1 MSFLNEI
8 ERTIATALRGD
19 RPRLTNRLRSIERLA
34 EQAKPYNQSLDRLL
48 AELNQSVESRR
59 VRTERR
65 TQLKLEYDPALPICG
80 RRDEIAAAIR
90 ERQVVVVCGE
100 TGSGKSTQ
108 LPKILLDLGYGLD
121 GYIGH
126 TQPRRIAARSIANR
140 LAQELGSS
148 GGEVAYKVRFGDQT
162 RPETMVKLMTDG
174 ILLAETQSDRS
185 LEQYDCLILD
195 EAHERSLNIDFLLGY
210 LRRLQA
216 RRPDLKIIITSA
228 TIDAQRFAAHFGD
241 EHGPAPVVEVSGR
254 TYPVETRYHGVPP
267 DANTGDPDPIG
278 GVCEALDEIAT
289 MGSGDMGSGDVL
301 VFLPTERDIREA
313 HKRLRGRLGTA
324 DAGGGP
330 IDILPLYARLSIA
343 EQNKVFQSHPGRRIV
358 LATNVAESS
367 LTVPNIRF
375 VVDTGTARVSRYSTK
390 SKVQRLPIE
399 AISQASANQRQ
410 GRCGRVG
417 PGVCYRI
424 YDEDDFAGR
433 EPFTQPEIL
442 RTNLASVILQTLSLQ
457 LGEIE
462 HFPFLDPPR
471 PDAIR
476 DGYKTL
482 FELGAIDE
490 QKQLTPVGKRLAS
503 FPCDPRIARMIVEAQ
518 KEGCLRDVLV
528 IASALEVQDV
538 RERPPEREQAAD
550 AAHAKFF
557 DADSDFLSWLKIW
570 EFLHDLKSDLSRNQ
584 FERACRQN
592 FLNVQRIREW
602 QEVHRQLLEMI
613 DPGALR
619 SSKPTSVT
627 AYSYRQTINL
637 GKPSNTK
644 DNAKAVAAAPT
655 GKGFAE
661 QTAARQRAENQARAK
676 GPPRPGANAP
686 ELPHH
691 PLYGSIHRSLLA
703 GLLANIAM
711 RGDGHEY
718 KGAGGLA
725 FFLWPGS
732 NVFEA
737 KPQWIVA
744 AELVETTRRY
754 LRMVA
759 NVDPAWIEPL
769 ASHLVKKHHH
779 DPYWNSR
786 SASPMCNEKVTL
798 FGLPLV
804 NFRRVPYGPIDP
816 KAARKIF
823 IEHALVQGDYEAP
836 GQYRD
841 HNRRVIADALEL
853 GAKLRERDFVLD
865 SARQYDFFDARV
877 PVDVWDG
884 HRFERWRREI
894 EAKEP
899 RKLWMRTEDVIDPP
913 EEQPSTDEF
922 PDELQTE
929 GLRLKLAYRYEPGSD
944 DDGVTLNVPV
954 EGLSQL
960 FPEQIGWLVPGL
972 LAQRIEA
979 LIRTLPKTLR
989 VNLVPAPDV
998 SRQVVNELAFGKTAF
1013 MPAVASA
1020 LSKIAREPIAPS
1032 DFDESKLPGFLR
1044 MNVRVI
1050 GPDGKVLGQSRDLFD
1065 LKRTLGV
1072 KTDAVVAGKAAAK
1085 WQRQGLTR
1093 WDFGELPASVDIER
1107 AGLVVTTY
1115 PTLVDEGKSVSL
1127 KLYDNPAL
1135 SQTTLRAGLRRL
1147 VMFAVEKEIRA
1158 QLAWLPDK
1166 PKLERLAKRLSHKAT
1181 LEDFMADLMTDRAL
1195 FPDES
1200 RIADSIPRSADT
1212 FSVTIKLVKRELP
1225 AAVAEATR
1233 LASAILE
1240 KYDEAL
1246 TAISSLRGQQ
1256 FAKAIDDMR
1265 RQLQRL
1271 MPEGFWTA
1279 TPWNWLSQF
1288 PRYLQAIIK
1297 RCDKLLSGGVQRDL
1311 VQVAELLPQY
1321 ERLAARQKQH
1331 AELRILDPELEM
1343 FRWMLEE
1350 WRVSLFAQELGT
1362 QMPVSAQRVEKQ
1374 WAKVRIG

>member
-1 MSFLNEI
+1 MSFLRDI
-8 ERTIATALRGD
+8 ENTIATAIRGD
-19 RPRLTNRLRSIERLA
+19 RPRLLNRLRSIERLA
-34 EQAKPYNQSLDRLL
+34 EQGKPYDQSLDRLL
-48 AELNQSVESRR
+48 AELNQSVEARR
-59 VRTERR
+59 ARLDRKAKIELR
-65 TQLKLEYDPALPICG
+65 YDPELPVVQQ
-80 RRDEIAAAIR
+80 RELIAEAIR
-90 ERQVVVVCGE
+90 QRQVVVVCGE

-108 LPKILLDLGYGLD
+108 LPKILLELGYGID
-121 GYIGH
+121 GFIGH
-126 TQPRRIAARSIANR
+126 TQPRRIAARSIAHR
-140 LAQELGSS
+140 LSQELGAA
-148 GGEVAYKVRFGDQT
+148 GGEVAFKVRFSDGT
-162 RPETMVKLMTDG
+162 RPETMIKLMTDG
-174 ILLAETQSDRS
+174 VLLAETQSDRA

-210 LRRLQA
+210 LRRMQS
-216 RRPDLKIIITSA
+216 RRPDLKLIVTSA
-228 TIDAQRFAAHFGD
+228 TIDAQRFAAHFAD
-241 EHGPAPVVEVSGR
+241 EHGPAPVIEVSGR
-254 TYPVETRYHGVPP
+254 TWPVETRYHGIPP
-267 DANTGDPDPIG
+267 DPNTGEPDALG
-278 GVCEALDEIAT
+278 GVCEALEEIAT
-289 MGSGDMGSGDVL
+289 LGPGDVL
-301 VFLPTERDIREA
+301 VFLPTEREIREA
-313 HKRLRGRLGTA
+313 HKRIRGRLGTV

-330 IDILPLYARLSIA
+330 IDILPLYARLSVA
-343 EQNKVFQSHPGRRIV
+343 EQNKVFQPHQGRRIV

-367 LTVPNIRF
+367 LTVPNIRY

-390 SKVQRLPIE
+390 NKVQRLPIE

-410 GRCGRVG
+410 GRCGRIG
-417 PGVCYRI
+417 PGVCFRL
-424 YDEDDFAGR
+424 YDEDDFARR

-442 RTNLASVILQTLSLQ
+442 RTNLAAVILQTLSLQ

-482 FELGAIDE
+482 FELGAIDDE
-490 QKQLTPVGKRLAS
+490 KHLTPIGKRLAT

-518 KEGCLRDVLV
+518 HEGCLRDVLV
-528 IASALEVQDV
+528 IASALETQDV

-550 AAHAKFF
+550 AAHSKFY
-557 DADSDFLSWLKIW
+557 DPDSDFLSWLKIW

-602 QEVHRQLLEMI
+602 QEVHRQLLDMV

-619 SSKPTSVT
+619 SSKPTPAS
-627 AYSYRQTINL
+627 AYSYRQTL
-637 GKPSNTK
+637 TYGQEARVPQQ
-644 DNAKAVAAAPT
+644 AQAVQPA
-655 GKGFAE
+655 KGFAE
-661 QTAARQRAENQARAK
+661 QTAARRRAENQARGK
-676 GPPRPGANAP
+676 GPPKPGASAAP
-686 ELPHH
+686 LPHH

-703 GLLANIAM
+703 GLLSNVAI
-711 RGDGHEY
+711 RGESHEY

-725 FFLWPGS
+725 LFLWPGS
-732 NVFEA
+732 NVFDN

-754 LRMVA
+754 ARMVA

-769 ASHLVKKHHH
+769 AKTLVKKHHH

-786 SASPMCNEKVTL
+786 GASPMANEKVTL

-804 NFRRVPYGPIDP
+804 QHRRVPYGPIDP
-816 KAARKIF
+816 KGARKIF

-836 GQYRD
+836 GQYRE
-841 HNRRVIADALEL
+841 HNRRIIADALEL

-865 SARQYDFFDARV
+865 SARQFDFFDARL
-877 PVDVWDG
+877 PTDVWDG
-884 HRFERWRREI
+884 QRFERWRREV

-899 RKLWMRTEDVIDPP
+899 RILWMRTEDVIDPP
-913 EEQPSTDEF
+913 AEQPSTDQF
-922 PDELQTE
+922 PDALQTE

-998 SRQVVNELAFGKTAF
+998 AKQVVDGVPFGKTPF
-1013 MPAVASA
+1013 MPTVASM
-1020 LSKIAREPIAPS
+1020 LSKIARTPIAPS

-1044 MNVRVI
+1044 MNIRVI
-1050 GPDGKVLGQSRDLFD
+1050 GPDGQVLGQSRELHE
-1065 LKRTLGV
+1065 LKRKLGI
-1072 KTDAVVAGKAAAK
+1072 KADAVVAGKAAAR
-1085 WQRQGLTR
+1085 WQRSGLTT
-1093 WDFGELPASVDIER
+1093 WDFGELPASVEIER
-1107 AGLVVTTY
+1107 GGLAVTTY
-1115 PTLVDEGKSVSL
+1115 PTLVDEGKTVSL

-1135 SQTTLRAGLRRL
+1135 SQTMLRAGLRRL
-1147 VMFAVEKEIRA
+1147 VMFAVQKEIRG

-1181 LEDFMADLMTDRAL
+1181 LDEFMADLMTDRAL
-1195 FPDES
+1195 FPDEA
-1200 RIADSIPRSADT
+1200 RVAETIPRSAET
-1212 FSVTIKLVKRELP
+1212 FAITIQRVKRELP
-1225 AAVAEATR
+1225 AAVAEVTR
-1233 LASAILE
+1233 TAAAILE
-1240 KYDEAL
+1240 RYDEAV
-1246 TAISSLRGQQ
+1246 TAIAGLRGQQ

-1271 MPEGFWTA
+1271 MPEGFWTS
-1279 TPWNWLSQF
+1279 TPAHWLVHI
-1288 PRYLQAIIK
+1288 PRYLQAIVR
-1297 RCDKLLSGGVQRDL
+1297 RCDKLASGGAQRDL
-1311 VQVAELLPQY
+1311 VQLESLSPEY
-1321 ERLAARQKQH
+1321 ERWSARLKQH
-1331 AELRILDPELEM
+1331 GELRIHDPELEH

-1362 QMPVSAQRVEKQ
+1362 QMPVSAQRIEKQ
-1374 WAKVRIG
+1374 WQKVRIG